1 MLTDCQ
7 LEVLSPGNYTCD
19 IYKLDFPKIISIRGY
34 DYIRIETYITSSGE
48 IICTNKM
55 YLVNNLLTGEKYW
68 ATLNILSN
76 NNVYFKLIYKINV
89 KNDKFETLYEP
100 KCRIIYDYNKYNYSI
115 YTTSVPLH
123 RIPLS
128 YKIISNSRKKWDELC
143 ELIIKN
149 KINIP
154 ISYVINIS
162 ELRQYIN
169 VFF

>member
-1 MLTDCQ
+1 MFTDCQ
-7 LEVLSPGNYTCD
+7 FEILSPGNYKCD
-19 IYKLDFPKIISIRGY
+19 IYKLDFPKIILIKGY
-34 DYIRIETYITSSGE
+34 NHRQIETYITSSGE
-48 IICTNKM
+48 LMYMGQM
-55 YLVNNLLTGEKYW
+55 YLVNNLLTNEKYW
-68 ATLNILSN
+68 ATLNISN
-76 NNVYFKLIYKINV
+76 NSVYFKLIYKINV
-89 KNDKFETLYEP
+89 KNDKFETLYEQ
-100 KCRIIYDYNKYNYSI
+100 KCRIIYNYNKHNYSI

-154 ISYVINIS
+154 ISYIINIS

>member
-7 LEVLSPGNYTCD
+7 LKILSPGNYTCD

-55 YLVNNLLTGEKYW
+55 YLANNLLTGEKYW

-76 NNVYFKLIYKINV
+76 NNVYFKLICKINI
-89 KNDKFETLYEP
+89 KNNIFETLYEK
-100 KCRIIYDYNKYNYSI
+100 KCIIISDINKYGYSI
-115 YTTSVPLH
+115 YTTSVPLS
-123 RIPLS
+123 RIPSS
-128 YKIISNSRKKWDELC
+128 YKIIPNDRKKWNKLC
-143 ELIIKN
+143 ELVIKYKII
-149 KINIP
+149 IP

>member
-1 MLTDCQ
+1 MFSDCQ
-7 LEVLSPGNYTCD
+7 FEVLSPGNYSCN
-19 IYKLDFPKIISIRGY
+19 IYKLDFPKIILIKGY
-34 DYIRIETYITSSGE
+34 NHRNIETYITSSGE
-48 IICTNKM
+48 LMYMGQM
-55 YLVNNLLTGEKYW
+55 YLVNNLLTSEKYW
-68 ATLNILSN
+68 ATLNLSN
-76 NNVYFKLIYKINV
+76 NGVYFKLIYKINV

-149 KINIP
+149 KMNIP
-154 ISYVINIS
+154 ISCIINIF

-169 VFF
+169 SFF

>member
-1 MLTDCQ
+1 MFTDCQ
-7 LEVLSPGNYTCD
+7 FEVLSPGNYKCD
-19 IYKLDFPKIISIRGY
+19 IYKLDFPKIILIKGY
-34 DYIRIETYITSSGE
+34 NHRQIETYITSSGE
-48 IICTNKM
+48 LMYMGQM
-55 YLVNNLLTGEKYW
+55 YLVNNLLTYEKYW
-68 ATLNILSN
+68 ATLNLSN
-76 NNVYFKLIYKINV
+76 NGVYFKLIYKINV

-100 KCRIIYDYNKYNYSI
+100 KCRIIYDYNKYNYYI

-154 ISYVINIS
+154 ISYIINIS

>member
-1 MLTDCQ
+1 MFTDCQ
-7 LEVLSPGNYTCD
+7 FEVLSPGNYKCD
-19 IYKLDFPKIISIRGY
+19 IYKLDFPKIILIKGY
-34 DYIRIETYITSSGE
+34 NHRNIETYITSSGE
-48 IICTNKM
+48 LMYMGQM
-55 YLVNNLLTGEKYW
+55 YLVNNLLTSEKYW
-68 ATLNILSN
+68 ATLNLSN
-76 NNVYFKLIYKINV
+76 NGVYFKLIYKINV

-149 KINIP
+149 KMNIP
-154 ISYVINIS
+154 ISCIINIF

-169 VFF
+169 IFF

>member
-1 MLTDCQ
+1 MFSDCQ
-7 LEVLSPGNYTCD
+7 FEVLSPGNYSCN
-19 IYKLDFPKIISIRGY
+19 IYKLDFPKIILIKGY
-34 DYIRIETYITSSGE
+34 NHRNIETYITSSGE
-48 IICTNKM
+48 LMYMGQM
-55 YLVNNLLTGEKYW
+55 YLVNNLLTSEKYW
-68 ATLNILSN
+68 ATLNLSN
-76 NNVYFKLIYKINV
+76 NGVYFKLIYKINV

-100 KCRIIYDYNKYNYSI
+100 KCRIICEYNKYKYSI

-149 KINIP
+149 KMNIP
-154 ISYVINIS
+154 ISCIINIF

-169 VFF
+169 SFF

>member
-1 MLTDCQ
+1 MFSDCQ
-7 LEVLSPGNYTCD
+7 FEVLSPGNYKCD
-19 IYKLDFPKIISIRGY
+19 IYKLDFPKIILIKGY
-34 DYIRIETYITSSGE
+34 NHRQIETYITSSGE
-48 IICTNKM
+48 LMYMGQM
-55 YLVNNLLTGEKYW
+55 YLVNNLLTYEKYW
-68 ATLNILSN
+68 ATLNLSN
-76 NNVYFKLIYKINV
+76 DGVYFKLIYKINV

-149 KINIP
+149 KMNIP
-154 ISYVINIS
+154 ISCIINIF

-169 VFF
+169 IFF

>member
-1 MLTDCQ
+1 MFSDCQ
-7 LEVLSPGNYTCD
+7 FEVLSPGNYSCN
-19 IYKLDFPKIISIRGY
+19 IYKLDFPKIILIKGY
-34 DYIRIETYITSSGE
+34 NHRNIETYITSSGE
-48 IICTNKM
+48 LMYMGQM
-55 YLVNNLLTGEKYW
+55 YLVNNLLTSEKYW
-68 ATLNILSN
+68 ATLNLSN
-76 NNVYFKLIYKINV
+76 NGVYFKLIYKINV

-149 KINIP
+149 KMNIP
-154 ISYVINIS
+154 ISCIINIF

-169 VFF
+169 IFF